1 MSFLSDRK
9 RGEIGERVV
18 ASILKVAYPKD
29 EITKSEG
36 KIDWDFTVS
45 FKHKGDKKCVPA
57 HTSYKRYEVK
67 YDEKARDTGNICFE
81 VSNGTKLTGV
91 FASKVDYVFYIV
103 PTKQKD
109 TYEVFKMGR
118 HQIVDWLKN
127 NPKLTKAV
135 NGGDKNKFSLLL
147 VKKDVLL
154 NAISELGESRL
165 GSYMTWVEPQD

>member
-1 MSFLSDRK
+1 MSFLSDKK
-9 RGEIGERVV
+9 RGEVGEKVV
-18 ASILKVAYPKD
+18 ASILKAAYPKA

-36 KIDWDFTVS
+36 KVDWDFTVAH
-45 FKHKGDKKCVPA
+45 KHKADGKCVPA
-57 HTSYKRYEVK
+57 HTSYARYEVK

-109 TYEVFKMGR
+109 TYEVFRMDR
-118 HQIVDWLKN
+118 YQIVDWLKTH
-127 NPKLTKAV
+127 PELTKAV

-147 VKKDVLL
+147 VKKEVLL
-154 NAISELGESRL
+154 NAISELGEFRL